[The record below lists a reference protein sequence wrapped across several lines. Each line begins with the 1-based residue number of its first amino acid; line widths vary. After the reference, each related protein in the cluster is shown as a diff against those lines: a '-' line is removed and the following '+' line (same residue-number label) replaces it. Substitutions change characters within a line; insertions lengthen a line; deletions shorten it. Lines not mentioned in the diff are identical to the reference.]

1 VSHAHGPQGSHASHG
16 ARGPRRSGEGWSL
29 LQSSLGQR
37 LAGVGVILAG
47 LWLVVL
53 WALQS

>member
-1 VSHAHGPQGSHASHG
+1 VSHAHRHHGPHAARG
-16 ARGPRRSGEGWSL
+16 ARPPRREDEGWSL

-37 LAGVGVILAG
+37 LAGGGAILAG